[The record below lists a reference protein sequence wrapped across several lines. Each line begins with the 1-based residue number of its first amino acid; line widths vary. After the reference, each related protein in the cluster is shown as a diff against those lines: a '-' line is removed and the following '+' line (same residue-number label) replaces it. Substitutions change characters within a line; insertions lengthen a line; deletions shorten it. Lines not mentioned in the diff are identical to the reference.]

1 MDAFRVLSP
10 GSLTTVQ
17 DGGRYSF
24 IDRGVPPSGALDGFA
39 YRIANLLAGNPAEA
53 AVLEMTLQGPTL
65 EVLCEADVALAGADM
80 AATLNDDPLPPWK
93 SYRVKRG
100 DILRFHYATTG
111 CRTCLAVSGGIDV
124 PVVMG
129 SRATCL
135 KAKIGGI
142 NGRALK
148 KDDILP
154 RGTGDLL
161 TAPRRLPYRWIPVY
175 RADIVLKV
183 LPGPQED
190 AFRSEMEVFFDTDYT
205 VTSESDRMGYRLQGT
220 PIHHDEG
227 VPQSIISEP
236 ILPGNIQLPADGQPI
251 ILLVEQTT
259 GGYTKIATV
268 ISTDLPKVAQAMPG
282 NRIWF
287 KKVTL
292 EEAHAL
298 YRSEAARR
306 KEIEAFFSGTSG
318 RRSAGT

>member
-1 MDAFRVLSP
+1 MEAFRVLSP

-17 DGGRYSF
+17 DAGRYSY

-39 YRIANLLAGNPAEA
+39 YRIANLLVANPPEA
-53 AVLEMTLQGPTL
+53 AVLEMTLQGPAL
-65 EVLCEADVALAGADM
+65 EVLCEADMALAGADM
-80 AATLNDDPLPPWK
+80 AATLNDGPMPPWK
-93 SYRVKRG
+93 SFRVKAG
-100 DILRFHYATTG
+100 DILRFHFATTG
-111 CRTCLAVSGGIDV
+111 CRTYLAVSGGIDV

-142 NGRALK
+142 EGRALWK
-148 KDDILP
+148 EDVLR
-154 RGTGDLL
+154 RGAGDLL
-161 TAPRRLPYRWIPVY
+161 AAPRRLPYRWIPTY
-175 RADIVLKV
+175 RTDIVLKA
-183 LPGPQED
+183 LPGPQEE
-190 AFRSEMEVFFDTDYT
+190 AFHSGMEIFFDADYT
-205 VTSESDRMGYRLQGT
+205 VASEADRMGYRLHGT

-227 VPQSIISEP
+227 FPQSIISEP
-236 ILPGNIQLPADGQPI
+236 VIPGNVQLPADGQPI

-298 YRSEAARR
+298 YRTEAARLR
-306 KEIEAFFSGTSG
+306 EIDAFFTVGG
-318 RRSAGT
+318 R

>member
-39 YRIANLLAGNPAEA
+39 YRIANLLVGNPPEA
-53 AVLEMTLQGPTL
+53 AVLELTLQGPAL
-65 EVLCEADVALAGADM
+65 EVLCEADVALTGADM
-80 AATLNDDPLPPWK
+80 GATLNDGPVALWK
-93 SYRVKRG
+93 SFRVKGG
-100 DILRFHYATTG
+100 DILRFHFATTG

-135 KAKIGGI
+135 KAKIGGVG
-142 NGRALK
+142 GRALK
-148 KDDILP
+148 KEDVLR
-154 RGTGDLL
+154 RGAGALL
-161 TAPRRLPYRWIPVY
+161 AAPRRLPFRWIPTY
-175 RADIVLKV
+175 RADIVLKA

-190 AFRSEMEVFFDTDYT
+190 AFRSGMETFFDADYV
-205 VTSESDRMGYRLQGT
+205 VTPQSDRMGYRLQGT

-227 VPQSIISEP
+227 IPQSIISEP
-236 ILPGNIQLPADGQPI
+236 VLPGNVQLPADGQPI

-268 ISTDLPKVAQAMPG
+268 ISTDLSKVAQAMPG

-298 YRSEAARR
+298 YRSEAARM
-306 KEIEAFFSGTSG
+306 KEIEAFFSGTTG
-318 RRSAGT
+318 PRS